1 MAGVIGGKGGKEAE
15 TEAETEAEPKEK
27 EQYRLVDGADK
38 KTEGFFERAVWKPEP
53 ELTRSH

>member
-1 MAGVIGGKGGKEAE
+1 MAGVIGGKGGKEGE
-15 TEAETEAEPKEK
+15 MEAEPKEK

-38 KTEGFFERAVWKPEP
+38 KTGGSFERVVWKLRP